1 MLAFERGD
9 GGVVASLCDAQVETE
24 EEGREGEVWKLMGG
38 GAGAVAVFSFWFSFE
53 RVVCVR
59 LVFGQVTNNNK
70 NQEDKPEYVIQ

>member
-38 GAGAVAVFSFWFSFE
+38 GALVRSQSFRFDFLLNAW
-53 RVVCVR
+53 CVSGWY
-59 LVFGQVTNNNK
+59 LGK
-70 NQEDKPEYVIQ
+70 